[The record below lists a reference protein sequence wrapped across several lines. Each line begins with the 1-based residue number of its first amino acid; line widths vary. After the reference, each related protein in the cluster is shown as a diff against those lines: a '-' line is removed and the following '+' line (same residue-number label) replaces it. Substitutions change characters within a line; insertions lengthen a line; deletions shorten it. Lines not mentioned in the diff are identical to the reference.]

1 MRPCG
6 VKRHSSRSSCTGSG
20 RSCPQSS
27 STKFTMA
34 SNNTVPV
41 LPNPFTPLAFLPPVL
56 ADQFEVS
63 CFVVVAGLAVSTQ
76 LKYGPQLTLSWL
88 CRLMCG
94 TASCLCRKSIKSS
107 TKVDL
112 PLCQAS
118 LISCHGQFNIRK
130 FHQALTLLCSIG
142 TLGFTVSST
151 VFQGNHI
158 NFPA

>member
-1 MRPCG
+1 
-6 VKRHSSRSSCTGSG
+6 
-20 RSCPQSS
+20 
-27 STKFTMA
+27 MA

-76 LKYGPQLTLSWL
+76 LKYRPQLTLSWL

-107 TKVDL
+107 AKVDL
-112 PLCQAS
+112 LCQAS
-118 LISCHGQFNIRK
+118 LISCHGQFNVRK

-142 TLGFTVSST
+142 TLGFTVRQSLIAKLFYTSSESSLCWQCWPLQCYFST
-151 VFQGNHI
+151 VCG
-158 NFPA
+158 PSMATRY